1 MRYVTDIPPVATP
14 SPHTRQVMGLTAA
27 LAVKPVYP
35 GEHPVASVEHLKARP
50 DNEHQEI
57 THPVEPQESN
67 VPVEFVPAEDR
78 RKACRRL
85 AHQHVLIELRSGI
98 DRRHH
103 TLLVGDVAEHIDIEA

>member
-1 MRYVTDIPPVATP
+1 MRYVTDIPPVATT
-14 SPHTRQVMGLTAA
+14 SPNTRHVMGLTAA

-35 GEHPVASVEHLKARP
+35 GEHPVASVEHLKAHP
-50 DNEHQEI
+50 DKEHQEI
-57 THPVEPQESN
+57 THPVEQQQSKA
-67 VPVEFVPAEDR
+67 PAEVVPTVDR

-103 TLLVGDVAEHIDIEA
+103 TLLEGDV